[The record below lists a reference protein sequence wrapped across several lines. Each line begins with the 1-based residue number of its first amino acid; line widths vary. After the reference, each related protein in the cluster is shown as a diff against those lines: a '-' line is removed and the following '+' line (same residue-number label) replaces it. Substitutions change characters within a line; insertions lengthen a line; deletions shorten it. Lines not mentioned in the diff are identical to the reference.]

1 MRAERAKNL
10 EERAVRLEE
19 AVPQKARRAMDLAT
33 EKGLSM
39 SLTTLPLKELG
50 FNLNKREFRD
60 GLSLCYDWPIADIPS
75 TCLCGE
81 PFTNDHAIIGSCVIK
96 TSVSRHSRP
105 ICRPTCRPS
114 IDRHLGRHIGRHIGR
129 HSPAPSARYVAIDC
143 LWCIG
148 RLSVVSEYCSPLF
161 C

>member
-19 AVPQKARRAMDLAT
+19 VVPQKARRALDLAT

-39 SLTTLPLKELG
+39 SLTTLPPKELG

-60 GLSLCYDWPIADIPS
+60 GLSLCYDWLIANIPS

-96 TSVSRHSRP
+96 TSVGRHSRP
-105 ICRPTCRPS
+105 ICQPTCRPS
-114 IDRHLGRHIGRHIGR
+114 IDRHVGRHIGR
-129 HSPAPSARYVAIDC
+129 HSADTSARYVAIDC

-148 RLSVVSEYCSPLF
+148 RLSVVSEYCSPL
-161 C
+161 CC